1 MEEVKESNPINEKSK
16 KDFGLSTAKK
26 NLTDKFRENPW
37 MLSTLVLGLAV
48 LTLLYFNV
56 SSGGLTGFA
65 VSGNNVA
72 GNLVA
77 YLNENAPSEVV
88 LKDVSTESGLYKIDV
103 EFQGETIPV
112 YATKDGKYM
121 ASLQP
126 IVSSTDTSNAE
137 AQPAADI
144 KKSDKPIVELYVF
157 TYCPYGLQMEKAIL
171 PAVNLLGNKINFKI
185 RQIGAM
191 HGNFEK
197 VEAER
202 QLCIEKNY
210 PGKFLNYIST
220 FAADTSVGSCNGDA
234 TCLAP
239 KLNAIYTKLGIDGK
253 KIDSCIASEG
263 EKLYNAEV
271 ANANSKS
278 VSGSPTLIIN
288 GVKADSGRS
297 PDAVK
302 TTICSAF
309 NTAPAECKQTLSTS
323 SSSAG
328 FGAGA
333 SSGSASA
340 SC

>member
-1 MEEVKESNPINEKSK
+1 MEEVKESNPINEKPKKDSGLSVIK
-16 KDFGLSTAKK
+16 KDFTE
-26 NLTDKFRENPW
+26 KFRENPW
-37 MLSTLVLGLAV
+37 MLSTLVLGLVV
-48 LTLLYFNV
+48 LTLLYFNI

-72 GNLVA
+72 GNLVE
-77 YLNENAPSEVV
+77 YLNENAPSEVI

-103 EFQGETIPV
+103 EFQGETLPV

-121 ASLQP
+121 ASLRP
-126 IVSSTDTSNAE
+126 IVLAADTSNTDTT
-137 AQPAADI
+137 QPANI
-144 KKSDKPIVELYVF
+144 EKSDKPIVELYVF

-171 PAVNLLGNKINFKI
+171 PAVNLLGSKINFKI

-210 PGKFLNYIST
+210 PGKFLNYISS
-220 FAADTSVGSCNGDA
+220 FASDTSIGSCNGDA

-253 KIDSCIASEG
+253 KIDSCMASEG

-288 GVKADSGRS
+288 GVKADSARS

-302 TTICSAF
+302 TIICSAF
-309 NTAPAECKQTLSTS
+309 NTAPAECKQALSTS
-323 SSSAG
+323 SASAG
-328 FGAGA
+328 FGAGTG
-333 SSGSASA
+333 SSTSA